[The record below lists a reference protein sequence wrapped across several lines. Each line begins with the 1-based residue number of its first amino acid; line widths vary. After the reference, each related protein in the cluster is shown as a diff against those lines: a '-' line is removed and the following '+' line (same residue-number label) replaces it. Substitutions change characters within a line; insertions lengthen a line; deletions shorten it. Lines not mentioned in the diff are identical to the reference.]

1 MEGGIE
7 KEWRQ
12 RGGPLPSLPP
22 LYVQVPHWN
31 STQNIFGSTAVAVIL
46 VGELLI
52 DVDDHRR
59 IIIQAC
65 PTK

>member
-22 LYVQVPHWN
+22 PPPPPPFTFNFHTG
-31 STQNIFGSTAVAVIL
+31 TQLKIYSG
-46 VGELLI
+46 
-52 DVDDHRR
+52 
-59 IIIQAC
+59 QQQ
-65 PTK
+65 